1 MSQTEARGLG
11 VVPLLCQKLGVGSL
25 QGAETWVK
33 KLTLAKGNAWS
44 ANNRQQYSSS
54 WGNECLS
61 VTGKIWMAYCTVHS
75 VWSKISASHGMLP
88 GLLFLLLFT
97 CLIILTCVLTFPGDV
112 SYLSSN
118 VYWRRVRGQFLICV
132 SSSKRGEG
140 ECQGRDYGLSEL
152 TPISSLE
159 KF

>member
-1 MSQTEARGLG
+1 MYLCI
-11 VVPLLCQKLGVGSL
+11 CQKLGIGSP
-25 QGAETWVK
+25 QGAETWVR

-54 WGNECLS
+54 WSNECLS
-61 VTGKIWMAYCTVHS
+61 VTGKMWMAYCTVYS

-97 CLIILTCVLTFPGDV
+97 CLIILTCVLTFPGNV

-132 SSSKRGEG
+132 SSSSSSKRGEG
-140 ECQGRDYGLSEL
+140 ECQGRDYGLSEF